1 MKCKFKLK
9 ISKSSISWSRGYD
22 NYPICHLFFGKQNNK
37 NSITKFSC
45 CPHLPLSS
53 SASSADVLKL
63 SSKFTTFIYEQSH
76 QCISQ
81 PNQTNYLPLIPV
93 NGDDGN
99 YYGTKSVLLLAR
111 THEEGRRRAKLLL
124 LPNVFGSLM
133 TSSSTHCQW

>member
-1 MKCKFKLK
+1 M
-9 ISKSSISWSRGYD
+9 RGANN
-22 NYPICHLFFGKQNNK
+22 NYPGICHLFFGKQNNK

-53 SASSADVLKL
+53 SASSADVLNL

-111 THEEGRRRAKLLL
+111 THEEGRRRAKLPHTTKRFWEFNDFFFDS
-124 LPNVFGSLM
+124 LPVVVSQNG
-133 TSSSTHCQW
+133 